1 MSFWNKISYI
11 ITLGSFLFLASCG
24 DQMSSSSPQTQATST
39 SQSEEHTDQNS
50 SPEENGSTSEE
61 SSSPEDEE
69 SSDQSNN
76 SDNSDT
82 PTDNDNDHP
91 MPPEN
96 PETPEEPE
104 EETDPVNEDDSAN
117 NAVDDCSSPE
127 RVVACEVIELI
138 NSERSKRGLSDLKE
152 SKACRDLAEAHS
164 LDMAMDNFFSHTSP
178 TYGSFSKRAQLFG
191 LPGAKAEN
199 IFMASRPSAS
209 LAVQTW
215 MGSTGHRNNIL
226 NPRYSK
232 TGVGVSFGNNRYYF
246 TQCFHQ

>member
-1 MSFWNKISYI
+1 MSTLNKLNSI
-11 ITLGSFLFLASCG
+11 LALFALLFLASCG
-24 DQMSSSSPQTQATST
+24 DQMSPNSPQSQVSSTSQNNESRAPTST
-39 SQSEEHTDQNS
+39 PETNDTPSEELDTTEDIESPSQSEENS
-50 SPEENGSTSEE
+50 EDSQDNSNNQPESPEA
-61 SSSPEDEE
+61 
-69 SSDQSNN
+69 
-76 SDNSDT
+76 
-82 PTDNDNDHP
+82 
-91 MPPEN
+91 
-96 PETPEEPE
+96 PE
-104 EETDPVNEDDSAN
+104 EEPDPVNEDDSAN
-117 NAVDDCSSPE
+117 NAADDCAAPD
-127 RVVACEVIELI
+127 RAVACEVMELI
-138 NSERSKRGLSDLKE
+138 NNERRQRGLAELKE

-178 TYGSFSKRAQLFG
+178 TYGSFSTRAQLFG

-226 NPRYSK
+226 NPRYSN